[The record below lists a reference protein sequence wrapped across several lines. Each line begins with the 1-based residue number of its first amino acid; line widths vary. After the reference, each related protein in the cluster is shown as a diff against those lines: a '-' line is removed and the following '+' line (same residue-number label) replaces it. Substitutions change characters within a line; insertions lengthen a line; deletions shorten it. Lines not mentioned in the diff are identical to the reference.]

1 MTRASVPRRKKPTL
15 YIEYM
20 TSPSTEF
27 DGYTALVTGG
37 ASGIGLATAQL
48 LADRGA
54 RVAVLDRVPA
64 DAEGLHPLIADVTD
78 DQAIRAAVEQ
88 AGRHFDGR
96 LDILVNNAGIGAVR
110 RPSRTTT
117 TTSGAGCST

>member
-1 MTRASVPRRKKPTL
+1 
-15 YIEYM
+15 M

-88 AGRHFDGR
+88 AGPSTDALTSWSTTRESAR
-96 LDILVNNAGIGAVR
+96 PA
-110 RPSRTTT
+110 PSRTTT